1 MLVKLIKE
9 KVQNEI
15 EDIFSP
21 ENEKKLVK
29 LINDNVNIPIFNEKH
44 EEVIFTELIGIFRT
58 FAKKLKK

>member
-1 MLVKLIKE
+1 MKIDEMLVKLIKE

-29 LINDNVNIPIFNEKH
+29 LINRK
-44 EEVIFTELIGIFRT
+44 TT
-58 FAKKLKK
+58 